1 MSKETKNFT
10 VVIMDNN
17 ASKVKIFNRVLPK
30 DIQTTELEEIL
41 ETEGVYK
48 SSECYLMFGDACSIT
63 LEDNR

>member
-10 VVIMDNN
+10 VVIMDYN

-41 ETEGVYK
+41 ETEGAYK
-48 SSECYLMFGDACSIT
+48 SSECSLMFAPAGT
-63 LEDNR
+63 VEVEDER

>member
-1 MSKETKNFT
+1 MRPRLRYSTEF
-10 VVIMDNN
+10 
-17 ASKVKIFNRVLPK
+17 LPK

-48 SSECYLMFGDACSIT
+48 SSECSLMFGDAGSIT

>member
-48 SSECYLMFGDACSIT
+48 SSKCSLMFGDAGSIT

>member
-48 SSECYLMFGDACSIT
+48 SSECSLMFGDAGSIT